1 MNKKTIL
8 TAAVMAACLQTN
20 AQTLGTDFKGSNNAN
35 PISAS
40 VFCAD
45 PTAIDY
51 MGRLYVY
58 GSNDH
63 QQFKANNKKGDN
75 GYGAIK
81 SLVVFSTDDMV
92 NWTFH
97 GTIDVGKVCTWAGQ
111 SWAPSAVWRTTSAG
125 KDEFF
130 IYFANGG
137 GSVGV
142 MKSKTSSPLG
152 PFSSPLSGA
161 MITGSTPGVSPCNW
175 VFDPGVVIDS
185 TGTAWIGFGGGD
197 PNNQGNDL
205 QPNNARFAKLKPS
218 MVGIDGKAVK
228 IPAPYHFEDSEL
240 NIMDGKFVYTYCSS
254 WRGRN
259 NWSQYQKEQN
269 ISVSAPGSCTM
280 CYMVS
285 DNPMDPNSWK
295 YKGDFGPHPGTSP
308 NNHSHLHKFQG
319 NYYHIYH
326 SGALL
331 QGMKNAN
338 AVDGSASGY
347 RSICV
352 NKATVNET
360 TQKIS
365 KVTLN
370 NTGVTAVKNLNP
382 YELQQAETM
391 ATCGGIAYE
400 DFSNITKNTSVSS
413 LGNDASRE
421 LQVKMAAGSWTQ
433 LRKVDFG
440 TEGAVSFTLRAK
452 GKGTMEIRLGT
463 KTAQPAATI
472 EFSSTVFE
480 EQTFELDPS
489 LFTGVKT
496 VYFVCTAVN
505 GNFYWDNWKFSDT
518 LPDAVAAPTVSTSKA
533 PDATF
538 RLDGS
543 VVNGNTQPRGLI
555 IERKAGQSRKRIVK

>member
-1 MNKKTIL
+1 MYKKVSL
-8 TAAVMAACLQTN
+8 TAAFMAACIN
-20 AQTLGTDFKGSNNAN
+20 IGAQTLAADYKGTGNGN

-51 MGRLYVY
+51 NGRLYVY

-111 SWAPSAVWRTTSAG
+111 SWAPSAVWRTTTAG

-130 IYFANGG
+130 VYFANGG

-142 MKSKTSSPLG
+142 MKSTTSPLG
-152 PFSSPLSGA
+152 PFKSPLSSP
-161 MITGSTPGVSPCNW
+161 MITGSTAGVSPCNW

-185 TGTAWIGFGGGD
+185 TGTGWIGFGGGD
-197 PNNQGNDL
+197 PNNQGSDL

-228 IPAPYHFEDSEL
+228 IPAPYHFEASEL

-254 WRGRN
+254 WKGRN

-269 ISVSAPGSCTM
+269 ITVASPGACTM

-285 DNPMDPNSWK
+285 DNPMDPDSWK
-295 YKGDFGPHPGTSP
+295 YKGDYGPHPGTSP

-360 TQKIS
+360 TQKIN

-370 NTGVTAVKNLNP
+370 NSGITTAIKNLDP
-382 YELQQAETM
+382 YTLQEAETM
-391 ATCGGIAYE
+391 ATCGGVTYD
-400 DFSNITKNTSVSS
+400 DFTNISKNTGISS
-413 LGNDASRE
+413 LGNDASRNM
-421 LQVKMAAGSWTQ
+421 QVKMKEGSWTQ

-440 TEGAVSFTLRAK
+440 TEGAKSVMLRVK
-452 GKGTMEIRLGT
+452 GKGTIEIRLAT
-463 KTAQPAATI
+463 KTATPAATI
-472 EFSSTVFE
+472 DFETSTAYKDITVE
-480 EQTFELDPS
+480 VDPAT
-489 LFTGVKT
+489 FTGVKS
-496 VYFVCTAVN
+496 VFFVCTAATN
-505 GNFYWDNWKFSDT
+505 AYFDAWLFMKEA
-518 LPDAVAAPTVSTSKA
+518 PDAVAAPLA
-533 PDATF
+533 PASALPDRTY
-538 RLDGS
+538 RLDGTTVS
-543 VVNGNTQPRGLI
+543 SPSQRHGLI
-555 IERKAGQSRKRIVK
+555 IERQAGQSRKRIVK

>member
-1 MNKKTIL
+1 MCKKIFA
-8 TAAVMAACLQTN
+8 TAAIVAASLQAD
-20 AQTLGTDFKGSNNAN
+20 AQTLATEYKSTSNGN

-51 MGRLYVY
+51 NGRLYVY

-81 SLVVFSTDDMV
+81 SLVVLSTDDMV

-97 GTIDVGKVCTWAGQ
+97 GTIDVGKLCSSWGWQ
-111 SWAPSAVWRTTSAG
+111 FSNSWAPSAVWRTTAAG
-125 KDEFF
+125 KNEFF
-130 IYFANGG
+130 VYFANGG

-142 MKSKTSSPLG
+142 LKSTVSPVG
-152 PFSSPLSGA
+152 PFNSPRSNP
-161 MITGSTPGVSPCNW
+161 MITGSTSGVSPCKW

-197 PNNQGNDL
+197 PNNQGSDL
-205 QPNNARFAKLKPS
+205 QPNNARFAKLQTS
-218 MVGIDGKAVK
+218 MTAISGSAVK
-228 IPAPYHFEDSEL
+228 IPAPYHFEASEL

-254 WRGRN
+254 WKGRN
-259 NWSQYQKEQN
+259 DWSKYQKEQG
-269 ISVSAPGSCTM
+269 ISVGAPGACTM

-285 DNPMDPNSWK
+285 DNPMDPNSWV
-295 YKGDFGPHPGTSP
+295 YMGDYGPHPGTSP

-331 QGMKNAN
+331 QGMKNKN

-352 NKATVNET
+352 NKATVNEK

-370 NTGVTAVKNLNP
+370 NGGVASIKNLDP
-382 YELQQAETM
+382 YQLQQAETM
-391 ATCGGIAYE
+391 ATCGGIGYD
-400 DFSNITKNTSVSS
+400 DFTNITKNTSVSNLS
-413 LGNDASRE
+413 NDASRN
-421 LQVKMAAGSWTQ
+421 LQVKMAAGAWTQ

-440 TEGAVSFTLRAK
+440 SEGATALMLRAK
-452 GKGTMEIRLGT
+452 GTGTIEIRLGN

-472 EFSSTVFE
+472 DFESSAYKDFTV
-480 EQTFELDPS
+480 ELDPAT
-489 LFTGVKT
+489 FTGVKT
-496 VYFVCTAVN
+496 MYIVCTSATNVYLDAWQ
-505 GNFYWDNWKFSDT
+505 FMHDV
-518 LPDAVAAPTVSTSKA
+518 PDAISTVRVSPQPAAA
-533 PDATF
+533 ATYDLTGQ
-538 RLDGS
+538 RANTRTARRGVYIQNGKK
-543 VVNGNTQPRGLI
+543 VV
-555 IERKAGQSRKRIVK
+555 VK

>member
-1 MNKKTIL
+1 MCKKIFA
-8 TAAVMAACLQTN
+8 TAAIVAASLQAN
-20 AQTLGTDFKGSNNAN
+20 AQTLATEYKSTSNGN

-51 MGRLYVY
+51 NGRLYVY

-81 SLVVFSTDDMV
+81 SLVVLSTDDMV

-97 GTIDVGKVCTWAGQ
+97 GTIDVGKLCSSWGWQFAN
-111 SWAPSAVWRTTSAG
+111 SWAPSAVWRTTAAG
-125 KDEFF
+125 KNEFF
-130 IYFANGG
+130 VYFANGG

-142 MKSKTSSPLG
+142 LKSTVSPVG
-152 PFSSPLSGA
+152 PFNSPRSNP
-161 MITGSTPGVSPCNW
+161 MITGSSSGVSPCNW

-197 PNNQGNDL
+197 PNNQGSDL
-205 QPNNARFAKLKPS
+205 QPNNARFAKLQTS
-218 MVGIDGKAVK
+218 MTAISGSAVK
-228 IPAPYHFEDSEL
+228 IPAPYHFEASEL

-254 WRGRN
+254 WKGRN
-259 NWSQYQKEQN
+259 DWSKYQKEQG
-269 ISVSAPGSCTM
+269 ISVGAPGACTM

-285 DNPMDPNSWK
+285 DNPMDPNSWV
-295 YKGDFGPHPGTSP
+295 YMGDYGPHPGTSP

-331 QGMKNAN
+331 QGMKNKN

-352 NKATVNET
+352 NKATVNEK

-370 NTGVTAVKNLNP
+370 NGGVASIKNLDP
-382 YELQQAETM
+382 YQLQQAETM
-391 ATCGGIAYE
+391 ATCGGIGYD
-400 DFSNITKNTSVSS
+400 DFTNITKNTSVSN
-413 LGNDASRE
+413 LGNDASRN
-421 LQVKMAAGSWTQ
+421 LQVKMAAGAWTQ

-440 TEGAVSFTLRAK
+440 SEGATALMLRAK
-452 GKGTMEIRLGT
+452 GTGTIEIRLGN

-472 EFSSTVFE
+472 DFESTAYKDFTV
-480 EQTFELDPS
+480 ELDPAT
-489 LFTGVKT
+489 FTGVKT
-496 VYFVCTAVN
+496 MYIVCTSATNVYLDAWQ
-505 GNFYWDNWKFSDT
+505 FMHDV
-518 LPDAVAAPTVSTSKA
+518 PDAISTVRVSPQPAAA
-533 PDATF
+533 ATYDLTGQ
-538 RLDGS
+538 RANTRTARRGVYIQNGKK
-543 VVNGNTQPRGLI
+543 VV
-555 IERKAGQSRKRIVK
+555 VK

>member
-1 MNKKTIL
+1 MCKKFFL
-8 TAAVMAACLQTN
+8 TAAALMAVCAQVG
-20 AQTLGTDFKGSNNAN
+20 AQTLATDYKGVSNAN

-51 MGRLYVY
+51 KGRLYVY

-63 QQFKANNKKGDN
+63 QQFKANSKKGDN

-97 GTIDVGKVCTWAGQ
+97 GTIDVGKVCSWAGQ
-111 SWAPSAVWRTTSAG
+111 SWAPSAVWRTTSSG
-125 KDEFF
+125 NDEFF
-130 IYFANGG
+130 VYFANGG

-142 MKSKTSSPLG
+142 MKSTVSPVG
-152 PFSSPLSGA
+152 PFKSPLSSP
-161 MITGSTPGVSPCNW
+161 MITGSTAGVSPCNW

-197 PNNQGNDL
+197 PNNQGSDL

-228 IPAPYHFEDSEL
+228 IPAPYHFEASEL

-285 DNPMDPNSWK
+285 DNPMDPDSWK

-360 TQKIS
+360 TQKIN

-370 NTGVTAVKNLNP
+370 NTGVPAVKNLNP
-382 YELQQAETM
+382 YELQEAETM

-400 DFSNITKNTSVSS
+400 DFSNITKNTSLSS
-413 LGNDASRE
+413 LGNDASRPM
-421 LQVKMAAGSWTQ
+421 QVKMAAGSWTQ

-440 TEGAVSFTLRAK
+440 TEGAVSLTLRAK

-472 EFSSTVFE
+472 QFSSSIFE

-496 VYFVCTAVN
+496 VYFVCTAID
-505 GNFYWDNWKFSDT
+505 GTFYWDNWQFSNT
-518 LPDAVAAPTVSTSKA
+518 LPDAVTAPTVSVSKA
-533 PDATF
+533 PDATY

-543 VVNGNTQPRGLI
+543 TVNGSAQRRGLI
-555 IERKAGQSRKRIVK
+555 IERKAGQSRKRIVR